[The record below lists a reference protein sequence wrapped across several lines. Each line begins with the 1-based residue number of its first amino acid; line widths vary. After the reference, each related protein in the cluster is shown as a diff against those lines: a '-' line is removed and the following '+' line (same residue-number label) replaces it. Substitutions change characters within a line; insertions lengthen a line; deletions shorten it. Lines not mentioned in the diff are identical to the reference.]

1 MYVFMVFVKLCLDMI
16 KLAYRMAV
24 SSMAD
29 SVCSSRGHVMED
41 VICTRIQE
49 HILHTRSTHDVDK
62 FNEHYQQLKTSVIYI
77 YFLIN

>member
-1 MYVFMVFVKLCLDMI
+1 MVFIKLCLDMI